1 MSSTSSTFSKTFM
14 PVFAI
19 ALAFAV
25 LGCDIVLSA
34 AATSAQHAQLQHRE
48 AVGP

>member
-1 MSSTSSTFSKTFM
+1 MSSKSSNFSKKLM
-14 PVFAI
+14 PVFAV

-34 AATSAQHAQLQHRE
+34 SASGAQHAQLQHRE